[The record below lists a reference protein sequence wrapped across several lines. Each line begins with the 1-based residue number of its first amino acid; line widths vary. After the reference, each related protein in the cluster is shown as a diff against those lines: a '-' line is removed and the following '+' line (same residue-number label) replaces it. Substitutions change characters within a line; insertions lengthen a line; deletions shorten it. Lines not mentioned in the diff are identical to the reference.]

1 MECPFLK
8 RDVSS
13 DTGNNP
19 HKFTIGLTRANF
31 RRKIS
36 PASIFMV
43 LVLAL
48 VLVQDFVR
56 LVLLRREYVGGLTQS
71 INAKAT

>member
-19 HKFTIGLTRANF
+19 
-31 RRKIS
+31 RKSRQEIIIMIDTLKTQII
-36 PASIFMV
+36 A
-43 LVLAL
+43 A
-48 VLVQDFVR
+48 
-56 LVLLRREYVGGLTQS
+56 GGFQ
-71 INAKAT
+71 